1 MLQQGHLANGLLYP
15 LSLVTPGLGLIP
27 IAVIA
32 LFGDKTGNEEGDWGQ
47 NDYQAKENQVHARH
61 EIEGHANSE
70 EATHELGEEHHQAI
84 R

>member
-1 MLQQGHLANGLLYP
+1 MANGLLYP

-32 LFGDKTGNEEGDWGQ
+32 LFGDKTSDEEGDRGQ
-47 NDYQAKENQVHARH
+47 NDYQAKEDQVHTRH
-61 EIEGHANSE
+61 EIEGHTNRE
-70 EATHELGEEHHQAI
+70 EATHELGEEHHEAI